1 MFNNY
6 KEASETADEAYKI
19 HIRKLYPNMSLEEM
33 NDMFDL
39 FKKEIARQAEK
50 SKERDAS
57 LRK

>member
-6 KEASETADEAYKI
+6 KEASETADEAYKT

-33 NDMFDL
+33 NDMFDV
-39 FKKEIARQAEK
+39 FKREMARQAEK
-50 SKERDAS
+50 SKEWDAS